1 MRFTHLLSRRFLYAG
16 LIIGVLLVTGSL
28 LAAREP
34 SRTRAVAESIRPEGP

>member
-1 MRFTHLLSRRFLYAG
+1 MRITDLRSRRFLYVG
-16 LIIGVLLVTGSL
+16 LIIGVLLGTGSL